1 MSNKCPHCGAIAG
14 KSHDPCPFA
23 PGGKKYKAP
32 AQKRPLPAS
41 RVFVDGVLADSKT
54 VEIVDAP
61 IDAVIHEAAPRERPR
76 PTPEGRKAKAATL
89 QAMAE
94 GVKVKAPRSQSRAGK
109 KAATIWLMP
118 EEMKRLQRASLNYEV
133 PQERILAEGLA
144 LMLGDKYKV

>member
-1 MSNKCPHCGAIAG
+1 MSKEPS
-14 KSHDPCPFA
+14 KSDQA
-23 PGGKKYKAP
+23 RALRERRYDQQMARQSAAKKMRPK
-32 AQKRPLPAS
+32 PLPKA
-41 RVFVDGVLADSKT
+41 
-54 VEIVDAP
+54 VEIVETP
-61 IDAVIHEAAPRERPR
+61 IGTVIHETAPVPDEVIDRLVRERPR
-76 PTPEGRKAKAATL
+76 PSPEGRKAKAATL